1 MPTKNPFLDYLE
13 DRPEA
18 GYFSFQDQWKTPN
31 QKKYFQSQ
39 FSNIQNQYMGQLGQW
54 VKAGSQGDPRSSA
67 TFLEEW
73 TGASSLTNRRPKNGA
88 RIIVGS
94 TRLPAGTSRCQIV
107 KA

>member
-54 VKAGSQGDPRSSA
+54 VKAGSQGDPQKFSD
-67 TFLEEW
+67 FLGGMDWGQQFNQQTPQER
-73 TGASSLTNRRPKNGA
+73 GQDNSRFNPF
-88 RIIVGS
+88 
-94 TRLPAGTSRCQIV
+94 TRWNV
-107 KA
+107 